1 MDVLYYVGNMGFCA
15 NLINL
20 IRVIEYCF
28 RRNVKLYVCCD
39 YSMHGKIHELFDF
52 GLDVQ
57 IVTGVPPGW
66 SITENPHFEVVHPDW
81 DHGDTLSLRNY
92 IKINSIDVP
101 TERLR
106 EIALRFVPKVS
117 LETTIRCPEDTAA
130 QRQQK
135 SRASH
140 ASTET
145 IPEKYDA
152 VHIRRGDA
160 MTSGEGC
167 KYFHAMDY
175 IAKTTY
181 DDVFVMSDDHRVL
194 DEISGSKKIH
204 HTIPET
210 EVGNWTTLNYVTN
223 PGQPVFALRSDKLDV
238 TKRLIQEM
246 YIAAKSQTFV
256 YTNSSVGH
264 FVSLIHQDPTR
275 CINLQSPPSE

>member
-39 YSMHGKIHELFDF
+39 YSIHGKIHELFDF

-57 IVTGVPPGW
+57 FVTGVPPGW

-117 LETTIRCPEDTAA
+117 LETTI
-130 QRQQK
+130 
-135 SRASH
+135 
-140 ASTET
+140 
-145 IPEKYDA
+145 PEKYDA

-194 DEISGSKKIH
+194 DEISGSKRIH

-223 PGQPVFALRSDKLDV
+223 PGQPVFALRDDKLDV

-275 CINLQSPPSE
+275 CINLQSPHSD

>member
-1 MDVLYYVGNMGFCA
+1 MDVLYYIGDMGFCA

-52 GLDVQ
+52 GPDVQ
-57 IVTGVPPGW
+57 FVNGVPPGW

-81 DHGDTLSLRNY
+81 DHGDTVSLKNY
-92 IKINSIDVP
+92 MKITNLDVP
-101 TERLR
+101 EERLR

-117 LETTIRCPEDTAA
+117 LDTTA
-130 QRQQK
+130 QRQRK

-145 IPEKYDA
+145 TIPEKYDA
-152 VHIRRGDA
+152 LHIRRGDA

-175 IAKTTY
+175 IAKTTC

-194 DEISGSKKIH
+194 GEISGSKKIH

-210 EVGNWTTLNYVTN
+210 EVGNWTTPNYVTQTD
-223 PGQPVFALRSDKLDV
+223 QPVFALRDDKMDV

-246 YIAAKSQTFV
+246 YTAAKSQTFV

-275 CINLQSPPSE
+275 CINLQSHPSD